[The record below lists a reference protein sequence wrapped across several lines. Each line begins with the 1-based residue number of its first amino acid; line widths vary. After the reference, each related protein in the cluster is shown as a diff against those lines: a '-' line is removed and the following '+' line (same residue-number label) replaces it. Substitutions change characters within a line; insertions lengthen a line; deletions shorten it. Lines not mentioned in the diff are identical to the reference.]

1 MTLRTSKE
9 IKQKKLQFENVRKLN
24 VEKAIEALL

>member
-1 MTLRTSKE
+1 MALRTSKE
-9 IKQKKLQFENVRKLN
+9 IKQKKEQFEKVIMLN